1 MVLTDAEATLAAA
14 LITAEATRWAGWI
27 SGGLGLFAGGLVVF
41 GAFRVGKAQVKTQ
54 DNQNKILD
62 IQNKIFDKQNDIY
75 EEMKNVE
82 KYKFRRELLPDKNRV
97 HANIMDYTTLISSP
111 YLIPNNDQ
119 LNNLYF
125 YIREA
130 EILYGSEYNKL
141 LIELHKR
148 SGELLTLR
156 RNLKFYNSENVSAAN
171 DTEHEL
177 MLWLA
182 DFQSRLY
189 DCYIEENRLSN

>member
-1 MVLTDAEATLAAA
+1 MILTDAEATLQAAR
-14 LITAEATRWAGWI
+14 ITAEATRWAGWI
-27 SGGLGLFAGGLVVF
+27 SGVLGLVAGGLVVF

-82 KYKFRRELLPDKNRV
+82 KYKFRREMLPDKNRV
-97 HANIMDYTTLISSP
+97 HANIMDYTRLISNP
-111 YLIPNNDQ
+111 YLIPNSDQ

-125 YIREA
+125 YIKEA
-130 EILYGSEYNKL
+130 EILYGIEYNNL
-141 LIELHKR
+141 LIELHNR
-148 SGELLTLR
+148 HGELLTLR
-156 RNLKFYNSENVSAAN
+156 SNLDFYNSENVPAAN

-177 MLWLA
+177 MLWLV
-182 DFQSRLY
+182 DFQRRLY

>member
-1 MVLTDAEATLAAA
+1 
-14 LITAEATRWAGWI
+14 
-27 SGGLGLFAGGLVVF
+27 LGLFAGGLVVF

-119 LNNLYF
+119 LNNFYF
-125 YIREA
+125 YVREA

-182 DFQSRLY
+182 DFQSQLY